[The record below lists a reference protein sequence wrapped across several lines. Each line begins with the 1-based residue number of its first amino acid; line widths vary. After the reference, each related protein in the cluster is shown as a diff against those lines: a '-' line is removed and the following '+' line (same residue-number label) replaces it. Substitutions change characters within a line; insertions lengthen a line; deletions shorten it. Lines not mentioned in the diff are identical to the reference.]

1 MKIGLIDSGKGGLAV
16 AKALNASGH
25 SFVVVMDEAFFPYG
39 NKSKNFLCA
48 RAFYLVQFL
57 IKQNVDMILLACN
70 TLSLSV
76 LPFLKES
83 MSFPIEGIFQYLE
96 GTIHQEGAVLLGS
109 AVTCFLAKQRYP
121 DLTVMDG
128 GDLIAAIQYQKN
140 IAEELKKINE
150 QLKSYG
156 CVLLACTHFLMLDEK
171 DFCIP
176 VISPISFVKK
186 ALLQKEKELRLGSS

>member
-1 MKIGLIDSGKGGLAV
+1 MKIGLIDSGRGGLAV

-25 SFVVVMDEAFFPYG
+25 SFVVVMDEAFFLTETRVKIFMCQG
-39 NKSKNFLCA
+39 FLFGTVFNKTECRYDFIGLQY
-48 RAFYLVQFL
+48 AFAFGFAVFKGKYVFSDRRDFS
-57 IKQNVDMILLACN
+57 IFGRNHPSRRCR
-70 TLSLSV
+70 
-76 LPFLKES
+76 PFRIGRN
-83 MSFPIEGIFQYLE
+83 MP
-96 GTIHQEGAVLLGS
+96 
-109 AVTCFLAKQRYP
+109 LAKQRYP